1 MAPFEALYDR
11 KCRTPLN
18 WVEPGERRYYG
29 IDFVKEAKK
38 QVLIIQKHM
47 EAAQARQKIYADR
60 RRKPL
65 EFKVGDFV
73 YLKVSPMKGVN
84 RFGVKR
90 KLAPRYVG
98 PYQIIE
104 KSGKVAYKV
113 QLPPELGSIFPIF
126 HVSQLK
132 KCLRVLEE
140 QVETRGLKLQSDLS
154 YEEKPVQVL
163 DVKERVTRGR
173 VIKLFRV
180 FWNRQSERDATRER
194 EDYLKVTYP
203 SFYEKWYVFQI
214 LGRDF
219 CKGGRL

>member
-1 MAPFEALYDR
+1 LYGR

-29 IDFVKEAKK
+29 IDFVKEVEK

-47 EAAQARQKIYADR
+47 EAAQATQKSYADR
-60 RRKPL
+60 RRRPL
-65 EFKVGDFV
+65 EFEVGDFV

-113 QLPPELGSIFPIF
+113 QLPLEMRAIFPVF

-132 KCLRVLEE
+132 KCLRVPEE
-140 QVETRGLKLQSDLS
+140 RVETGGLKLQSDLS
-154 YEEKPVQVL
+154 FEETPVQVL

-180 FWNRQSERDATRER
+180 LWNLQSERDASWER
-194 EDYLKVTYP
+194 EDYLQVTYP
-203 SFYEKWYVFQI
+203 SFYEKWYVSQI
-214 LGRDF
+214 SGRDF
-219 CKGGRL
+219 CKEGGL